1 MADSVIGTVLTR
13 AVSAEANKGED
24 ALTVNLSFSSET
36 PYHRSDLSGRWIEV
50 LGHRADEVD
59 MTFISGGSAPL
70 LWDHD
75 RFSRNSILGVV
86 ESAKI
91 DGKRGTASVRFS
103 ARADV
108 AGAYEDV
115 INGVVR
121 NVSVGYK
128 VLERKLTRKNSDG
141 VDEYRVT
148 KWQPMEIS
156 LVTIPADTSVG
167 VGRSDDVVEI
177 KPGEPKMG
185 DETVL
190 PAGPAVP
197 ELTRGDIDQAVARER
212 VRVADITELSRRHG
226 LDADFADKHIRAGDP
241 IESVRAAALD
251 ILATRTSGT
260 MPRVEMGVDEAAK
273 TADAAAEW
281 LSHRSGLGTVTR
293 DNPCRGMSVLDIAR
307 TRLAI
312 RGDNVIGLTASE
324 LVTRAITHS
333 ASDFLVVLEN
343 VMNKTLLASFT
354 ATPDTWRE
362 FCAVGSV
369 TDFRPH
375 YRYRM
380 GSFGNLE
387 AVAENGKF
395 THGTLSDA
403 ERESISAGTKGKL
416 LNFSRQMLIN
426 DDMGAFSNVV
436 QILGRSAARSIEADV
451 YALLAANPVTGDG
464 GALFNSTVVTTAGG
478 HANITA
484 YAAPSVAMFDTVRQA
499 MSTQRDIGAND
510 FVTVSPSVWLGPVA
524 LKGTASVV
532 NDSQYDIDQT
542 SKTSFYPNKS
552 RGLFQKVIDSPRLS
566 GNVWYAF
573 ANPSENPVIEV
584 AFLNGQQTPV
594 TEAQQGFEVDG
605 VTWKVRLDYGV
616 AAVGWRGAH
625 KVV

>member
-190 PAGPAVP
+190 PTGPAVP

-416 LNFSRQMLIN
+416 LNFSRQMIIN

-499 MSTQRDIGAND
+499 MATQRDIGAND